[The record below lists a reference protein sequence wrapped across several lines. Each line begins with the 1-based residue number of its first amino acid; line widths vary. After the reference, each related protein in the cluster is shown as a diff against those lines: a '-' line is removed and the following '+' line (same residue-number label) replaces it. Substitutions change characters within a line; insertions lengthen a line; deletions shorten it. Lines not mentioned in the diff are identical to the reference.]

1 MHKSGEDEKEEQKS
15 LHWDSEETENRQ
27 RASYKNADAVCNLM
41 KNENV
46 EKMLTKKRSPL
57 VLRRRELEQ
66 DRFRGCN
73 VTKGLPPADN
83 ELDQVAKLVQQIGRA
98 LAVRLCEQLPP
109 HRKYHKKEGRDVD
122 HEAQI
127 HLQRLT
133 RYGIQA
139 VVRHVPVG
147 MQ

>member
-1 MHKSGEDEKEEQKS
+1 MKTEKLK
-15 LHWDSEETENRQ
+15 
-27 RASYKNADAVCNLM
+27 
-41 KNENV
+41 
-46 EKMLTKKRSPL
+46 KMQTKKRSPL

-66 DRFRGCN
+66 DRIRDCN
-73 VTKGLPPADN
+73 DTRGLPGADH
-83 ELDQVAKLVQQIGRA
+83 ELAQVARLVQQIVRA

-147 MQ
+147 MQYSQRGGE